1 MPSVNT
7 YSIKALAEPL
17 VSISASPDRDVRYF
31 LSEITGVP
39 LAELF
44 DQVQMSMS
52 QYREFQ
58 AMCARRLRHEPVAYI
73 LGYSEFWGLRLQ
85 VNASVLIPRP
95 ETECL
100 VEAVLQSHGD
110 SSIRCLDLGTGSGA
124 IALALATERS
134 SWHVDALDRSQKA
147 ISCARENTSRQ
158 ETPVSN
164 LSFYC
169 YDWTSFCS
177 GDRES
182 RYHVLVANPPYI
194 DPVSDAV
201 CTETRLYEPDCALY
215 ADLNGEADLID
226 LIDVGALLLLDA
238 GWLYLEH
245 GYDQGERVRYFMAK
259 KGYQSI
265 TTMKDYAGHDRFT
278 LGQWR
283 IIR

>member
-1 MPSVNT
+1 MSSVNT

-17 VSISASPDRDVRYF
+17 VPISTSPDRDVRYF

-44 DQVQMSMS
+44 DQVQMSLA
-52 QYREFQ
+52 QYRQFQ

-85 VNASVLIPRP
+85 VNPSVLIPRP
-95 ETECL
+95 DTECL
-100 VEAVLQSHGD
+100 VEAVLRSHGD

-134 SWHVDALDRSQKA
+134 SWHVDAIDRSEKA
-147 ISCARENTSRQ
+147 ISCARENASRQ
-158 ETPVSN
+158 GVALSN

-169 YDWTSFCS
+169 CDWATFCA
-177 GDRES
+177 DHRES
-182 RYHVLVANPPYI
+182 RYHVLVANPPYV

-201 CTETRLYEPDCALY
+201 CAETRLYEPDCALY
-215 ADLNGEADLID
+215 ADLNGESDLID
-226 LIDVGALLLLDA
+226 LIDVGASLLLEDA
-238 GWLYLEH
+238 WLYLEH
-245 GYDQGERVRYFMAK
+245 GYNQGERVRSLMTK
-259 KGYQSI
+259 KGYQSVA
-265 TTMKDYAGHDRFT
+265 TMKDYAGHDRFT

-283 IIR
+283 CIR